1 MARHTLEDAFEAGF
15 LAGMSVVHDK
25 DVDAQ
30 QVAFYKAWLRRE
42 DMWLSKT
49 LNKILDE
56 EA

>member
-1 MARHTLEDAFEAGF
+1 MARHTLEDAFDAGF
-15 LAGMSVVHDK
+15 LAGMSVVHGK

-30 QVAFYKAWLRRE
+30 QVAFYKAWRRRD

-49 LNKILDE
+49 LDKILAE

>member
-1 MARHTLEDAFEAGF
+1 MARHTLEDAFDAGF

-30 QVAFYKAWLRRE
+30 QAAFYKAWRRRE
-42 DMWLSKT
+42 DRWLSKT
-49 LNKILDE
+49 LDKILAE